1 MRKKALWLLGM
12 AIGIFLLAS
21 CTTQSSGQPTTSIQ
35 GTLVDPCGQPVPYKT
50 VSVEGKIAVTD
61 ADGHFSF
68 SNVSVPYDLAV
79 VNALFL
85 SRGLVPDRMSGP
97 TVLILQGLSNT
108 EPTVTV
114 FPLEGS
120 RCLRKTLTGTLTP
133 DKENGEFGIASLAGT
148 LVSSYIWDYTTG
160 ADEFN
165 FRYQVSPDQVGKELP
180 LFAAGWS
187 LDSEGNADTY
197 YGALKTE
204 LAVPTGDTSSQDL
217 ELNANVTT
225 NSLEVSVT
233 GSTFVRPYSLYHRL
247 ALDGIDTGIE
257 TARVDLTESAGP
269 AVVKSL
275 EYLGVTS
282 LVVAMGTYG
291 EGMGIKSVNPEDLS
305 SIHGLVWTWKQV
317 EPGAGTVSLA
327 LPEPVIPVI
336 PPPGA
341 VIEKNASF
349 AWSGP
354 EGTIYDSQFLLERGD
369 GEPIRVEVLT
379 ASEGLRLPDLSSV
392 GLSYEGF
399 YGLYWVLSGVRL
411 PGVATVDDLLPEF
424 PALLGGT
431 GFLGEEGS
439 RFYVEAGEYT
449 FPDAP
454 GWW

>member
-85 SRGLVPDRMSGP
+85 PRGLVPDRMSGP

-148 LVSSYIWDYTTG
+148 LVSNDIWAYTTG
-160 ADEFN
+160 ADEFS
-165 FRYQVSPDQVGKELP
+165 FRYQVSPNQVGKKLT

-225 NSLEVSVT
+225 DSLEVSVT
-233 GSTFVRPYSLYHRL
+233 DSSIVRPDSLYHRL

-257 TARVDLTESAGP
+257 TARVDLTESAGS

-275 EYLGVTS
+275 EYPGVTS
-282 LVVAMGTYG
+282 LLVATGTYG
-291 EGMGIKSVNPEDLS
+291 GSVEGKSVNPEDLS
-305 SIHGLVWTWKQV
+305 SIHGSVWTWKQV
-317 EPGAGTVSLA
+317 DPGAGTATLT
-327 LPEPVIPVI
+327 LPEPVVPVS
-336 PPPGA
+336 PPSGA
-341 VIEKNASF
+341 GIEKNVTF
-349 AWSGP
+349 AWTGP
-354 EGTIYDSQFLLERGD
+354 DGAIYDSVFLLYGPASETM
-369 GEPIRVEVLT
+369 VEVVTVSKELK
-379 ASEGLRLPDLSSV
+379 LPDLSSV